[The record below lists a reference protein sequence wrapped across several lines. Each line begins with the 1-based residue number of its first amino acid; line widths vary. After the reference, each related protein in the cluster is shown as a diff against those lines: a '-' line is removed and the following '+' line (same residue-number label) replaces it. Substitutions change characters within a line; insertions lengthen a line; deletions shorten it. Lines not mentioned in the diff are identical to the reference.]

1 MTINTLCTVFRRL
14 TINPRGIFPVRCYFK
29 HEVVLNKEKNNIISL
44 AQNNNGDICKTNLYF
59 NIKFAPRTL
68 NIDFELPVNNNTY
81 KSIIDMPITGISKI
95 ENPNRYLPIQHEL
108 PVPNKSIELPTIE
121 NIIEK
126 QAVRMIIIRRKKM
139 KKHQRKKLRKKM
151 KFYWRK
157 IKQRREL
164 LRERAFQAEQVALIK
179 QAESFDP
186 VKYVN
191 EKLKELDKEYIP
203 KTYRGEL
210 LPPEMIKK
218 FIEEK
223 KRKKDARNN
232 LPKLTL

>member
-1 MTINTLCTVFRRL
+1 M
-14 TINPRGIFPVRCYFK
+14 
-29 HEVVLNKEKNNIISL
+29 NN
-44 AQNNNGDICKTNLYF
+44 D
-59 NIKFAPRTL
+59 
-68 NIDFELPVNNNTY
+68 TY
-81 KSIIDMPITGISKI
+81 KSIIDIPITGISKV

-126 QAVRMIIIRRKKM
+126 QAVRMIVIRRRKM

-151 KFYWRK
+151 QFYWRK

-164 LRERAFQAEQVALIK
+164 LKEKAFQAEQIALIK

-191 EKLKELDKEYIP
+191 EKLQELDKEYVP
-203 KTYRGEL
+203 KTYRGEV

-223 KRKKDARNN
+223 KRKKEARNS